1 MSNET
6 KSIIGRQK
14 LILNVSIQHNVV
26 HAGDR
31 VKIYVKVD
39 NRSTMVVNFIKV
51 VLRRI
56 VRRVRFDSRGKS
68 SMQID
73 CDKLVKEEY
82 YQGGIFPLPAESN
95 YNGEVELPIPRPLE
109 PTNTYL
115 KGEFEREYDVSVQL
129 DIAMRKKNL
138 KVRFPIIIDRDTR

>member
-95 YNGEVELPIPRPLE
+95 YNGEDELPIPRRPRGTSALVNYF
-109 PTNTYL
+109 PST
-115 KGEFEREYDVSVQL
+115 VSLAVQ
-129 DIAMRKKNL
+129 
-138 KVRFPIIIDRDTR
+138 FPWRRGSTRP